1 MKAVLIFLAAAGAM
15 GENPIIHPP
24 QIVPDGWELTAEN
37 AELTGR
43 IDVLV
48 GLRRSNKDRMQK
60 IFEES
65 STPGHQHYLEHA
77 SWQQMGDLI
86 RPSEEAIG
94 ATIGMLAS
102 NGATDI
108 SVANHGDYIR
118 ASVPLGELEQLTEG
132 TFQTFRQT
140 STGRLMK
147 RLTGGVRLPA
157 AVAAHV
163 ETFTGLHG
171 FPLDNKV
178 LAGNNTAG
186 NVVTP
191 SVINKAYG
199 IDQKTVKKS
208 GKPNVQ
214 AIGQFQGQYV
224 SAKDLSKFCQAYDA
238 QADCSISKFIGKNT
252 ATRPGIES
260 MLDTE
265 YITGVAEG
273 ITTWVYSYPSV
284 DFCSDLLTWAG
295 DVAGESEHPYV
306 VSLSYGSQKID
317 FCDSATRNR
326 LSEDVQKLGA
336 MGVTVVIASGDDGSG
351 GMSRQGSNN
360 GKLSPSFP
368 ASIPAALAVGATF
381 FESGLSGEE
390 MATTQF
396 GSGGGFSYDYDMPSY
411 QSAAISAYLAKNP
424 KTGTDSYAK
433 NGRGSP
439 DVSLLGEQFEV
450 YTSGFFGGLEKI
462 AVGGTSASTPSW
474 GAIISLLNEECL
486 SASGKTLGF
495 VNPLFYQN
503 AAAFN
508 DITKGSNAVGENAAS
523 GWKCTEGWDAATGL
537 GTPKF
542 ASLQSVVRS
551 ACAAKSTLVV

>member
-1 MKAVLIFLAAAGAM
+1 M
-15 GENPIIHPP
+15 GLS
-24 QIVPDGWELTAEN
+24 DAE
-37 AELTGR
+37 
-43 IDVLV
+43 
-48 GLRRSNKDRMQK
+48 
-60 IFEES
+60 
-65 STPGHQHYLEHA
+65 
-77 SWQQMGDLI
+77 
-86 RPSEEAIG
+86 
-94 ATIGMLAS
+94 
-102 NGATDI
+102 
-108 SVANHGDYIR
+108 
-118 ASVPLGELEQLTEG
+118 
-132 TFQTFRQT
+132 
-140 STGRLMK
+140 
-147 RLTGGVRLPA
+147 
-157 AVAAHV
+157 
-163 ETFTGLHG
+163 
-171 FPLDNKV
+171 
-178 LAGNNTAG
+178 AG

-199 IDQKTVKKS
+199 IDQKTVKRS
-208 GKPNVQ
+208 GKPNIQ

-224 SAKDLSKFCQAYDA
+224 STKDLSKFCQAYDA
-238 QADCSISKFIGKNT
+238 TADCSIGKFIGQNT
-252 ATRPGIES
+252 ASRPGIES

-273 ITTWVYSYPSV
+273 ISTWVYSYPSV
-284 DFCSDLLTWAG
+284 DFCSDLLTWAN
-295 DVAGESEHPYV
+295 DVAGESSHPYV

-317 FCDSATRNR
+317 FCDSTTRTR

-368 ASIPAALAVGATF
+368 ASIPYALAVGATF

-396 GSGGGFSYDYDMPSY
+396 GSGGGFSYDYNAPSY
-411 QSAAISAYLAKNP
+411 QTDAIKAYLAKNP
-424 KTGTDSYAK
+424 KTGTLSYAQ

-439 DVSLLGEQFEV
+439 DVSLLGEKFEV
-450 YTSGFFGGLEKI
+450 YTSGYNGGLEKL

-486 SASGKTLGF
+486 SASGGSKTLGF

-503 AAAFN
+503 DDAFN
-508 DITKGSNAVGENAAS
+508 DITKGSNAIGENARS

-542 ASLQSVVRS
+542 TSLQNVVRK
-551 ACAAKSTLVV
+551 ACASKSTVVV